1 MAKNLHFK
9 LHVESEPKFQT
20 VKVYITKDGKYYTQD
35 ENEVAS
41 LIVRDEKAFLFE
53 LPQVL
58 WDALRL
64 CILPEEEELPRLT
77 DSVYKALY
85 EESLR
90 NKSEQVN
97 LLSKLLTQNQS
108 LLKTVILDGRRSK
121 KE

>member
-1 MAKNLHFK
+1 MAKSLHFK
-9 LHVESEPKFQT
+9 LHVEADQRFQT

-35 ENEVAS
+35 ENEAAS
-41 LIVRDEKAFLFE
+41 LVVREDKAFLFE

-64 CILPEEEELPRLT
+64 CILPEDEELPRLT

-85 EESLR
+85 EESIR
-90 NKSEQVN
+90 NKNEQV
-97 LLSKLLTQNQS
+97 SILTKVLANNQA
-108 LLKTVILDGRRSK
+108 LLKSVIIDGRRSK